1 MNITIKPMKLKFLR
15 NEDTW
20 DKVVTDTEDNII
32 FEQRGI
38 KLFEENINKEYF
50 DDWEN
55 QLKKIPYWNIV
66 EVERFI

>member
-1 MNITIKPMKLKFLR
+1 MSVTIKPMKLKFIR

-20 DKVVTDTEDNII
+20 DKVITDLNDTVI

-55 QLKKIPYWNIV
+55 QLTKIPHWNIV
-66 EVERFI
+66 EVIRFI

>member
-1 MNITIKPMKLKFLR
+1 MKLKFLR